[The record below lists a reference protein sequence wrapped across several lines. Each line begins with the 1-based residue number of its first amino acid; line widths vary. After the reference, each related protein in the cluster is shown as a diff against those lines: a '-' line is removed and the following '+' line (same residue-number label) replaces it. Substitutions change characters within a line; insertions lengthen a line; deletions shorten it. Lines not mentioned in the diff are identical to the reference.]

1 MREGGRGGAGR
12 VPAARSPAGAAGAE
26 AAVAGRPPLPASTQ
40 ATCAT
45 SCRRGVSTSP
55 NSNRAAAAAAVAALL
70 PRGSRSAPA
79 STGAGPTASRRRGDN
94 ATPAEGMWLRNGTS
108 GDPRSP
114 SSLFPNSRLSGD
126 SGTVT
131 RAPHT
136 ETTTLERGPRG
147 PQAEVEGGRVRAR
160 RGTAR
165 GRERAAPQQQRMRRS
180 PSSKAAQLRGP
191 GSSNRS
197 PAFSECVSWS
207 CRLPEA
213 GGKGP
218 PGPGRGRGQ
227 RKSAEVCQGSRV
239 SGSGSCKHRLPGA
252 GLLLVPPV
260 LFVPSPWVLESV
272 VFQQFL
278 L

>member
-1 MREGGRGGAGR
+1 M
-12 VPAARSPAGAAGAE
+12 
-26 AAVAGRPPLPASTQ
+26 
-40 ATCAT
+40 
-45 SCRRGVSTSP
+45 
-55 NSNRAAAAAAVAALL
+55 
-70 PRGSRSAPA
+70 
-79 STGAGPTASRRRGDN
+79 
-94 ATPAEGMWLRNGTS
+94 
-108 GDPRSP
+108 
-114 SSLFPNSRLSGD
+114 
-126 SGTVT
+126 T
-131 RAPHT
+131 RTPHT

-147 PQAEVEGGRVRAR
+147 PQAEVEGGRARAR

-180 PSSKAAQLRGP
+180 PSRKAAQLRGP

-218 PGPGRGRGQ
+218 PGPGRGRGR

-252 GLLLVPPV
+252 GLPLVPHCALCSPSLGPRV
-260 LFVPSPWVLESV
+260 RRVPTVFALTPRPAWVSFCL
-272 VFQQFL
+272 
-278 L
+278 